1 MNRDGVLELERVGQ
15 VATIKMAPMEEVVET
30 DGAGD
35 IHYVLGEVLDE
46 LRWDDEI
53 RVVVLTGE
61 RDGEFL
67 VAPPTDHYGSPAQR
81 RRMKSMRATWSGSQ
95 GVVRTHQALALIE
108 KPVIAR
114 LNGDAIGFGQS
125 VMFACDL
132 IIARAGARVSDVH
145 LGMGE
150 VTRSSDGRHVGPRF
164 GLVPGDGAAVWVP
177 ASMPPQKQKEYLM
190 LSRVLTA
197 EQLAD
202 LNIVN
207 QVVPLEQLDGAVDKI
222 VGELLSKPAQVLAM
236 TKRLLNRDLVTRLH
250 QTLEIALAY
259 EKLNFH
265 QLSRNGWKDDFA
277 LQAPLAP

>member
-1 MNRDGVLELERVGQ
+1 MKRDGVLEVVRSGQ
-15 VATIKMAPMEEVVET
+15 VATIRLAPMEVVVET
-30 DGAGD
+30 EGSGD
-35 IHYVLGEVLDE
+35 VHYVLGQVLDE
-46 LRWDDEI
+46 LRWDDEV
-53 RVVVLTGE
+53 RVVVITGE

-132 IIARAGARVSDVH
+132 IVARSGARVSDVH

-150 VTRSSDGRHVGPRF
+150 VTRSSDERRVGPPF

-197 EQLAD
+197 EQLEQ
-202 LNIVN
+202 LHIVN
-207 QVVPLEQLDGAVDKI
+207 QVVPMEKLDEAVNKM

-236 TKRLLNRDLVTRLH
+236 TKRLLNRDLVERLH
-250 QTLEIALAY
+250 RTLEIALAY

-277 LQAPLAP
+277 LQAPPA